1 MWLRRRRQRRRR
13 VMPERFNKLARYNGE
28 VRRGIMHTQEYDAE
42 MAQLQRE
49 YNQWNWGTP

>member
-1 MWLRRRRQRRRR
+1 
-13 VMPERFNKLARYNGE
+13 MPERFNRLAKYNGE
-28 VRRGIMHTQEYDAE
+28 VRRGILHTQEYDAE